1 MIRHATCE
9 REEER
14 EREPDERA
22 PLNLKPS
29 ESSAG
34 DWAQEWMN
42 PATQSLMRAQV
53 VFEVCIHPQTYGVGQ
68 STTPSYDSGGDLDTQ
83 IKTSSIEWYTKGD
96 VKGAMHIRALL
107 IRLEPR

>member
-1 MIRHATCE
+1 MNVHR
-9 REEER
+9 
-14 EREPDERA
+14 
-22 PLNLKPS
+22 LNLIPS

-34 DWAQEWMN
+34 VWAQDWTD

-53 VFEVCIHPQTYGVGQ
+53 VFEVCIQPQTYGVGQ

-107 IRLEPR
+107 IRLVPR